1 MINLI
6 ILIFILKPVNNI
18 LITTTTTTKISSIMS
33 GLNVEKQ
40 TLSSENLANIQWSET
55 SIPLCD
61 FVTKYPLPQIVQIEE
76 GYHGGSD
83 ENSLSM
89 GQVLKIHTLTTER
102 KLRCQDRH
110 GKELQVPVHTQNI
123 YLKPE
128 NHDTVFQRVQDLS
141 HAKPLPKFVEVT
153 RGYYDVDSDVD
164 YELSVDPG
172 EILEVVEVN
181 ESNIFTKKTRSMT
194 FRNHEGIVLKIPF
207 DCVAGFKPLVDNT
220 PHVLS
225 DVIPNMTNNYKFPF
239 YFQFHGVAESNKVGI
254 VKATAIYDDHLIIA
268 SCGHGQSQVV
278 FMIPQNLKVKVKL
291 AVGTLKED
299 PEYET
304 IKRSYH
310 NFKSLETD
318 LKKSQSFRGRMMTT
332 SESEIVGFP
341 MHKAGNQPHLDW
353 VTFDQDSE
361 QEEVPNPFADINNR
375 TRAQSVPN
383 GLSSNDNTPYDGL
396 SMRKKLSVCAI
407 TSPHMLNGA
416 SGNEHIDGQQN
427 PNTMM
432 HPHNPQQ
439 QYQPQQQQN
448 GFNRQ
453 QGQINGPSHGQVL
466 MINRNGNHTP
476 SPSYRRQSQEVNLIP
491 GMSRDNSPSISRGNS
506 IQEDVVSVDKYKEI
520 REMSVQQLA
529 DCLKTTLNMGK
540 HVEAFLENQVD
551 GELFL
556 HLNDEELTDLNLNK
570 FEIKK
575 LYRFKDGWRPKVE

>member
-1 MINLI
+1 
-6 ILIFILKPVNNI
+6 
-18 LITTTTTTKISSIMS
+18 MS

-55 SIPLCD
+55 SISLCN

-110 GKELQVPVHTQNI
+110 GKDLQVPVHTQNI

-141 HAKPLPKFVEVT
+141 HAKPLPKYVEVT

-172 EILEVVEVN
+172 EVLEVLEVN
-181 ESNIFTKKTRSMT
+181 ESNIFNKKTRSMT

-207 DCVAGFKPLVDNT
+207 DCVAGFKPLLDNT
-220 PHVLS
+220 PHMLS
-225 DVIPNMTNNYKFPF
+225 EVIPSVANSYKYPF
-239 YFQFHGVAESNKVGI
+239 YFQFQGVGSSSKVGI
-254 VKATAIYDDHLIIA
+254 IKANAVYDDHLIIA
-268 SCGHGQSQVV
+268 SCGHGKSQVV

-299 PEYET
+299 PEYDA

-332 SESEIVGFP
+332 SESEIIGFP
-341 MHKAGNQPHLDW
+341 MHKTGNQSHLDW

-361 QEEVPNPFADINNR
+361 QEEVPNPYAEMNNR

-383 GLSSNDNTPYDGL
+383 GLSDNTPYDGL
-396 SMRKKLSVCAI
+396 SMRKKFSMCAANSANI
-407 TSPHMLNGA
+407 PNFINGNMVAAA
-416 SGNEHIDGQQN
+416 SNHSQN
-427 PNTMM
+427 PNNMM
-432 HPHNPQQ
+432 YLNYPHHQHQQ
-439 QYQPQQQQN
+439 QPHQSEFNSPQNQKGPMMVNQPQTNGSLDGLMDQN
-448 GFNRQ
+448 GS
-453 QGQINGPSHGQVL
+453 GTSPS
-466 MINRNGNHTP
+466 
-476 SPSYRRQSQEVNLIP
+476 SYRRQSQDDLSVAKTASDAIIT
-491 GMSRDNSPSISRGNS
+491 R
-506 IQEDVVSVDKYKEI
+506 QEDAAVGDKYKEI

-529 DCLKTTLNMGK
+529 DCLRETLNMGK
-540 HVEAFLENQVD
+540 HVESFLENQVD

-556 HLNDEELTDLNLNK
+556 HLGDEELADLNLNK
-570 FEIKK
+570 FEMKK
-575 LYRFKDGWRPKVE
+575 LYRFKDGWRPKVEWMAFCLCPCQFKFLFGIIFVQL

>member
-1 MINLI
+1 
-6 ILIFILKPVNNI
+6 
-18 LITTTTTTKISSIMS
+18 MS

-102 KLRCQDRH
+102 KLRCTDRH

-172 EILEVVEVN
+172 EVLEVIEVN

-194 FRNHEGIVLKIPF
+194 FKNHEGIVLKIPF

-220 PHVLS
+220 PHMLS
-225 DVIPNMTNNYKFPF
+225 EVIPNMTNNYKFPF
-239 YFQFHGVAESNKVGI
+239 YFQFHGVASSNKVGI

-299 PEYET
+299 PEYEN

-341 MHKAGNQPHLDW
+341 MRKTDNQPHQDW

-375 TRAQSVPN
+375 TRAKSVPN

-396 SMRKKLSVCAI
+396 SMRKKLSMCAT
-407 TSPHMLNGA
+407 TSPYMQNGNMNGA
-416 SGNEHIDGQQN
+416 ISNDYINGQQN

-432 HPHNPQQ
+432 YHHNPQQ

-448 GFNRQ
+448 GFNHPNGKEQNRPPT
-453 QGQINGPSHGQVL
+453 GQIL
-466 MINRNGNHTP
+466 MINRNGNAANP
-476 SPSYRRQSQEVNLIP
+476 SPSSYRRQSQEVHLTP
-491 GMSRDNSPSISRGNS
+491 SGMSRDNSPSISRGNS
-506 IQEDVVSVDKYKEI
+506 IQEDVPAVDKYKEI

-540 HVEAFLENQVD
+540 HVESFLENQVD

-556 HLNDEELTDLNLNK
+556 HLDDEELTDLNLNK